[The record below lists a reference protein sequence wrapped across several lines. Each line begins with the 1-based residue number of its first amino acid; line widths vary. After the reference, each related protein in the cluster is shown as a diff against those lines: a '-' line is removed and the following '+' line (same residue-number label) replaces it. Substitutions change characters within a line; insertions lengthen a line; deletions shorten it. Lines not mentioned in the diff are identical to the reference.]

1 MFPLQEVAMMA
12 TVGVFFSSFFILVL
26 LIPYHDRFKGVEKVQ
41 MMEQGILG
49 SFIGMLAL
57 VLFNFGRT
65 SLVDIPRILMAAAAF
80 FAIYKKI
87 SLPYI
92 LLTGG
97 VLSILIYGFLF

>member
-1 MFPLQEVAMMA
+1 MA
-12 TVGVFFSSFFILVL
+12 TIGIFFPSFFILVL
-26 LIPYHDRFKGVEKVQ
+26 LIPYHDRLKGMEKVR

-57 VLFNFGRT
+57 VLYNFGKT

-87 SLPYI
+87 GLPYI
-92 LLTGG
+92 LLAGG
-97 VLSILIYGFLF
+97 IISILIYGFPF